1 MGLPNKYF
9 LLAAMGTC
17 AVLFFSSSPEASAQD
32 DCKPGY
38 IWKPNSGVGCVQE
51 NCNDIPDAHWG
62 YVQDCVCGSSGSIHE
77 KDTDPNKEC
86 IYSAD
91 HESCPS
97 CVYACVHNDEECP
110 ETKTSKNTKKSDDKN
125 LTKDDKSSTS
135 GQPAKGTK
143 TQTAATSTIRPALST
158 QLSIKKTCQQYCET
172 LKMGGRYDEVLEASG
187 KYPDCKCV
195 VDIRGND
202 NMLIKT
208 ISQNGDKMTTH
219 EFDPKSGALI
229 KKTTISRQAE
239 RERIRQQLGYKYS
252 EQQIDALLDDE
263 KINKWFQFMMKDID
277 TRTSLLDPQYWWQ
290 HMVAI
295 WDHGYGNSADFVD
308 TYNFGRCGDSM
319 QWLEQNL
326 SKDVELTG
334 KKDKRS
340 EAMLSITGE
349 KYGNVLNHVGLMI
362 RPKEISNIAW
372 ADIVSELIA
381 KTQKGGMTKNDL
393 KNVDPRLLN
402 AKILDPYFKKTT
414 TVKEFIKGWSTI
426 KIS

>member
-17 AVLFFSSSPEASAQD
+17 AVLFFSFSVGISAQE

-38 IWKPNSGVGCVQE
+38 VWKPNSGVGCVQE

-62 YVQDCVCGSSGSIHE
+62 YTQNCVCGSSGSIHE
-77 KDTDPNKEC
+77 KNTDPNKEC
-86 IYSAD
+86 IYPAD
-91 HESCPS
+91 HKSCPG

-110 ETKTSKNTKKSDDKN
+110 GIKDNKDTKKSDDENSK
-125 LTKDDKSSTS
+125 KDDQGSTPS
-135 GQPAKGTK
+135 QPAKDTK
-143 TQTAATSTIRPALST
+143 MQIAAAPTIKPT
-158 QLSIKKTCQQYCET
+158 LSIQSASKRTCKQYCET
-172 LKMGGRYDEVLEASG
+172 LKMGGRYDEVLESSG
-187 KYPDCKCV
+187 EYPACKCV

-202 NMLIKT
+202 NMLVKT

-219 EFDPKSGALI
+219 EFDPKTGALI

-239 RERIRQQLGYKYS
+239 RERIREQLGYKYS
-252 EQQIDALLDDE
+252 EDEIDALLDDE
-263 KINKWFQFMMKDID
+263 KINKWFQFMMKNID

-319 QWLEQNL
+319 QWLERNL
-326 SKDVELTG
+326 SKDVKLTG
-334 KKDKRS
+334 KNDKRS

-349 KYGNVLNHVGLMI
+349 KYGNVLNHVGLMV
-362 RPKEISNIAW
+362 RPKGISNIAW
-372 ADIVSELIA
+372 ADMVSELIS

-393 KNVDPRLLN
+393 KNVDQRLLD

-414 TVKEFIKGWSTI
+414 TVKEFIKGWSVI